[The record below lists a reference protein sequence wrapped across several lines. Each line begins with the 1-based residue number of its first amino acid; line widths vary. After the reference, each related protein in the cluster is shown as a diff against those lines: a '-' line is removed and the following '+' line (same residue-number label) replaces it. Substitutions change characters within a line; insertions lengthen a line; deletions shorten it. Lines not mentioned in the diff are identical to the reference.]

1 MPRVTLRIASIVGS
15 RFMTP
20 LRQRRTG
27 FTLVEVMFGLTIVA
41 VGFIGMVEGMVVGY
55 EMLETAHQ
63 QTLAAQIMQGEVEYL
78 RMQPWSTI
86 SSLTSA
92 SATSLSNYTEFSGTS
107 LATVTSGT
115 TLKFARSVASTD
127 PHTNLRQITMTVSW
141 TSLTGKTH
149 SRSCSAYI
157 GKYGLS
163 VSYQKL

>member
-1 MPRVTLRIASIVGS
+1 MPRITHPIAFPVGS
-15 RFMTP
+15 SFMTP
-20 LRQRRTG
+20 LHKHRTG

-41 VGFIGMVEGMVVGY
+41 VGFIGMVEGMVLGY

-86 SSLTSA
+86 SGLSSI
-92 SATSLSNYTEFSGTS
+92 SATSLSNYPEFSGSS
-107 LATVTSGT
+107 LATATSGT
-115 TLKFARSVASTD
+115 TLKFARSVVSPD
-127 PHTNLRQITMTVSW
+127 PHTNLRQITMTVTW
-141 TSLTGKTH
+141 TSLTGKSH

-163 VSYQKL
+163 VPYQKL